1 MDIKMRVLLTDME
14 GKEHELQATLEW
26 SVMEIIREGGIPILA
41 QCGGSCACATC
52 HVYVDPE
59 WKNKIP
65 EPNEEEIGMLDGAFE
80 VTEDSRLACQIIFNQ
95 NLDGLKVKLAAGS
108 I

>member
-1 MDIKMRVLLTDME
+1 MRIFCTDME
-14 GKEHELQATLEW
+14 GKEHELKATEEW

-52 HVYVDPE
+52 HVYVDTA
-59 WKNKIP
+59 WKDKIP
-65 EPNEEEIGMLDGAFE
+65 APSEEEVGMLDGAFD
-80 VTEDSRLACQIIFNQ
+80 VTADLRLACQIIFNTK
-95 NLDGLKVKLAAGS
+95 LDGLKVKLAPGS

>member
-1 MDIKMRVLLTDME
+1 MRIFCTDME
-14 GKEHELQATLEW
+14 GKEHELQATEEW

-52 HVYVDPE
+52 HIYVDRA
-59 WKNKIP
+59 WKDKIP
-65 EPNEEEIGMLDGAFE
+65 EPSEEEIGMLDGAFD
-80 VTEDSRLACQIIFNQ
+80 VNEDSRLACQIIFNAK
-95 NLDGLKVKLAAGS
+95 LDGLKIRLAPGS

>member
-1 MDIKMRVLLTDME
+1 MHIYCTDIE
-14 GKEHELQATLEW
+14 GQTHELQATDEW

-52 HVYVDPE
+52 HVYVDPA
-59 WKNKIP
+59 WKSKIP
-65 EPNEEEIGMLDGAFE
+65 EPSEEEVGMLDGAFE
-80 VTEDSRLACQIIFNQ
+80 VNANSRLACMIIFNKD
-95 NLDGLKVKLAAGS
+95 LDGLKVSLAPGS

>member
-1 MDIKMRVLLTDME
+1 MLILCTDME
-14 GKEHELQATLEW
+14 GKEHQLLATEEW

-59 WKNKIP
+59 WKSKLP
-65 EPNEEEIGMLDGAFE
+65 EPNEEEVGMLDGAFD
-80 VTEDSRLACQIIFNQ
+80 VNADSRLSCQLIFNKD
-95 NLDGLKVKLAAGS
+95 LDGLKLKLAAGS
-108 I
+108 V